1 MFRARCP
8 EVNRSAGQQDLDATS
23 QVLGDKPYVL
33 RDECTVIDA
42 TVFGTV
48 SSVIGETFD
57 TPLLTHA
64 KDKANL
70 VAYRIRCMERLCPV
84 DDG

>member
-1 MFRARCP
+1 M
-8 EVNRSAGQQDLDATS
+8 DAIS

-33 RDECTVIDA
+33 GDECTDIDA

-48 SSVIGETFD
+48 SSALSKTFD

-64 KDKANL
+64 KNKANL
-70 VAYRIRCMERLCPV
+70 VAYRDRCMER
-84 DDG
+84 